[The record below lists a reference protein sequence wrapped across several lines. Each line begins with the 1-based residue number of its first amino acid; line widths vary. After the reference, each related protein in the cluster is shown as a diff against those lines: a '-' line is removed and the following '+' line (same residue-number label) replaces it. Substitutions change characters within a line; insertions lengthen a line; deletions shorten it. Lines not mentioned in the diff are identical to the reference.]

1 MKKQKVIKGFKAYN
15 LDMTCK
21 GFKFEEGK
29 EYECAEAKVCEKGFH
44 LCVNPLDVLNYSDLT
59 SCIFS
64 TAEALGKIDK
74 RDKDTKIATTKIK
87 IGAKL
92 SLRDFVI
99 ASVDFLLKTAK
110 PKKGNSAQL
119 AASGHSA
126 QLAAS
131 GHCAQLAASGYC
143 AQLATSGHSAQL
155 AASGHCAQ
163 LAASGYCAQLAASG
177 DSAKLATSGDSTQ
190 LAASGHSAKLAASG
204 HCAKLAASGRSA
216 KLAASGDYAQLAASG
231 HYAKLAASG
240 HSAKLAASG
249 HCAQLAASGDYAQL
263 AASGHYAKL
272 AASGD
277 CAQLEANGKN
287 SIAAGIG
294 FNNTAKAKKGC
305 WIVLAEWK
313 NINAEWTPVCVK
325 TVQID
330 GEKIKEDVFYR
341 LENGKFL
348 EVK

>member
-99 ASVDFLLKTAK
+99 ASVDFLLKAAK

-126 QLAAS
+126 KLAAS
-131 GHCAQLAASGYC
+131 GHY
-143 AQLATSGHSAQL
+143 
-155 AASGHCAQ
+155 
-163 LAASGYCAQLAASG
+163 
-177 DSAKLATSGDSTQ
+177 
-190 LAASGHSAKLAASG
+190 AKLAASG
-204 HCAKLAASGRSA
+204 HCAKLAASGHSA
-216 KLAASGDYAQLAASG
+216 KLAASGD
-231 HYAKLAASG
+231 
-240 HSAKLAASG
+240 
-249 HCAQLAASGDYAQL
+249 CAQLAASGDSAKL

-277 CAQLEANGKN
+277 SAQLAASGHSAKLAASGDYAQLEANGKN

-341 LENGKFL
+341 LENGEFL

>member
-143 AQLATSGHSAQL
+143 AQLA
-155 AASGHCAQ
+155 
-163 LAASGYCAQLAASG
+163 ASG

-216 KLAASGDYAQLAASG
+216 K
-231 HYAKLAASG
+231 
-240 HSAKLAASG
+240 
-249 HCAQLAASGDYAQL
+249 LAASGDYAQL